1 MKCNR
6 SHSWATEPTRQVA
19 KQSTRAVAALIG
31 LVPILTLAQVPSD
44 TVYRNGKIYT
54 VENDQPWAEAVAIV
68 DGAFAYV
75 GDNDG
80 VAEWI
85 GDETTVVDLNGR
97 FVMPGIYDSH
107 LHPDLALVPEK
118 VGQFYFEQAVPTPEQ
133 VKQQVREFAEE
144 NPGDGWIV
152 GRGWQPVVFHQAG
165 ITAGRAWLDEF
176 MPDRPVYLIDNSTVH
191 NMFNTKAMELAGLS
205 RETRDPRHGHFLRT
219 EDGDLLGIVEDGAQ
233 APFFAAM
240 PPVPQQAYEE
250 AYKEAVDRLSAVGVV
265 GAKFS
270 QMNVPMIE
278 AVHYLDESKQ
288 LTLRVETHLS
298 WKDDYGYVDGRWDHI
313 AGKRL
318 MYRSEL
324 VNPNGVKFHF
334 DGVTP
339 SRSSLMLDPY
349 RGEESWRGG
358 DANLTQ
364 PEINDVVA
372 YLDQLGIR
380 VDAHCNG
387 DGSAQ
392 QFLDA
397 VEFARK
403 KNGPNGP
410 RHQMTHTVFVHPDD
424 RPRFA
429 ELNVIPEF
437 SPIYWYNSEF
447 AEGAKTLLTD
457 GQVEGAFPI
466 AEILAA
472 GGRGVVGTDWP
483 VTPLEGIW
491 IGFETLV
498 TRENPWGEMEGAW
511 GTPISLDQ
519 AIRMMTI
526 NGAWAMELEDLT
538 GSIKAGKSADF
549 IILDQNLFEIDA
561 SDIAKTR
568 VLTTIFRG
576 EPVSIS
582 DAVSAQVQAQPDRPL
597 AAQISFH

>member
-1 MKCNR
+1 MKTQFTAIVLIAVGACIATP
-6 SHSWATEPTRQVA
+6 SH
-19 KQSTRAVAALIG
+19 
-31 LVPILTLAQVPSD
+31 AQIAE
-44 TVYRNGKIYT
+44 TVYRNGRIYT
-54 VENDQPWAEAVAIV
+54 VEIDQPWAEAVAV
-68 DGAFAYV
+68 ADGHFVFVGSDEGVQAFI
-75 GDNDG
+75 G
-80 VAEWI
+80 VA
-85 GDETTVVDLNGR
+85 TTVVDLNGR

-118 VGQFYFEQAVPTPEQ
+118 IGQFYFEQAVPTPEQ
-133 VKQQVREFAEE
+133 VKQAVLDYAAA

-152 GRGWQPVVFHQAG
+152 GRGWQPVALLEAG
-165 ITAGRAWLDEF
+165 VTAGRAWLDEF
-176 MPDRPVYLIDNSTVH
+176 MPDRPVYLVDGSTVH

-205 RETRDPRHGHFLRT
+205 RDTRDPRHGHFLRT

-240 PPVPQQAYEE
+240 PPVPQSVYEE
-250 AYKEAVDRLSAVGVV
+250 AYKEAVERLSALGVV

-278 AVHYLDESKQ
+278 AVHYLDESGQ

-298 WKDDYGYVDGRWDHI
+298 WKDDYGYVEGRWDHI

-339 SRSSLMLDPY
+339 ARSARMLEPY
-349 RGEESWRGG
+349 RGEESWRGST
-358 DANLTQ
+358 NLTQ
-364 PEINDVVA
+364 PELNDVVA
-372 YLDQLGIR
+372 YLDMLGIR

-387 DGSAQ
+387 DGSAR

-397 VEFARK
+397 VEHARN
-403 KNGPNGP
+403 KNGPDGP
-410 RHQMTHTVFVHPDD
+410 RHQMTHTTFVHPDD

-437 SPIYWYNSEF
+437 SPVFWYKSEF
-447 AEGAKTLLTD
+447 SVGVRQLLNDEQAES
-457 GQVEGAFPI
+457 VWPI

-472 GGRGVVGTDWP
+472 GGRGVIGTDWP

-491 IGFETLV
+491 IGFEAMV
-498 TRENPWGEMEGAW
+498 TRENPWGEVEGRW
-511 GTPISLDQ
+511 GTPISLEE
-519 AIRMMTI
+519 AIRVMTI
-526 NGAWAMELEDLT
+526 NGAWAMELEDVT
-538 GSIKAGKSADF
+538 GSIKTGKSADF
-549 IILDQNLFEIDA
+549 IILDQNLFEIPPKR
-561 SDIAKTR
+561 IHETR

-576 EPVSIS
+576 EPVQIEESVRAEIE
-582 DAVSAQVQAQPDRPL
+582 AQLDQPFPPQL
-597 AAQISFH
+597 SFP